1 MDPLLHTLIATSL
14 LLVSYKIGCH
24 LGYSKGVYQGEA
36 EILLMIMKAL
46 DCEKIDITEKEIK
59 VYGKDGNGRK
69 LSVEQD

>member
-1 MDPLLHTLIATSL
+1 
-14 LLVSYKIGCH
+14 VN
-24 LGYSKGVYQGEA
+24 QGEA